1 MLRKN
6 NWIDEIDSGNRLI
19 KIWAFEYLAQRN
31 WTSGERIY
39 GGEQIKKL
47 IANIP
52 NDFERLLLLQR
63 MYAAYAQKKQR
74 SKKNGR
80 KAYNFVMS
88 TQAKARLEALAKEIG
103 RPLNETLESLIME
116 EYWHLKKEKDAEKN
130 ARKKKAIFIAPK
142 VL

>member
-6 NWIDEIDSGNRLI
+6 NWIDEIDSGNALI
-19 KIWAFEYLAQRN
+19 RIWAFEYLAQHGLTHGRN
-31 WTSGERIY
+31 IY
-39 GGEQIKKL
+39 GGEQIRRL
-47 IANIP
+47 IDEIP
-52 NDFERLLLLQR
+52 NNAYGLLLLKR

-103 RPLNETLESLIME
+103 RPLNETLESLIMK
-116 EYWHLKKEKDAEKN
+116 EYWHLKTEKDAEKN
-130 ARKKKAIFIAPK
+130 ARKKKAIFIPPK